1 MRHITRKPAFSI
13 CENKATEQLCSN
25 HTADQ
30 RLLRYI
36 EQFLYFLNS
45 NSQVSSHLLWLY
57 SPVCVGPG
65 QKPLYWFS
73 HYDAHLKAFW
83 FLFQTAVLSPLLK
96 RKPETKKKLNWVS
109 SLGTNLSFHL
119 LRLYRKNISCSCH
132 HWHDLCKLLKF
143 SFINDRLFYNA

>member
-13 CENKATEQLCSN
+13 SENKASEQLCSN

-36 EQFLYFLNS
+36 KQFLYFLNS
-45 NSQVSSHLLWLY
+45 NSQASSHLLWLY

-96 RKPETKKKLNWVS
+96 RKPESNKEEIKL
-109 SLGTNLSFHL
+109 GFFFGH
-119 LRLYRKNISCSCH
+119 
-132 HWHDLCKLLKF
+132 KF
-143 SFINDRLFYNA
+143 KFPPTTALQKEYFL